1 MTDTNKPDLN
11 YLRSVAESGE
21 QAPLIGGRFLVIW
34 GGLAVIA
41 CVAHWA
47 IQAGMVPIEF
57 QYVGAVWLAYGVIG
71 LLANFVAAR
80 GLSGKPGIGSIG
92 NRVNRV
98 AWQYVGIGIGLYFA
112 GVVFSVTA
120 LDASPVLFDSI
131 LTIALFGYS
140 IAFAVTAALSSEKWL
155 FGPAWMSIAGAALS
169 PAFYGR
175 PELYLLI
182 AAVILFAAV
191 VPGMRMMGREPA
203 SSNE

>member
-1 MTDTNKPDLN
+1 MTDSSQSDLD
-11 YLRSVAESGE
+11 YLRGVAESGA

-47 IQAGMVPIEF
+47 IQAGMVPIES
-57 QYVGAVWLAYGVIG
+57 QYVGAVWLSYGVIG
-71 LLANFVAAR
+71 LLANFVAAH
-80 GLSGKPGIGSIG
+80 GLLGKPGIGSIG

-155 FGPAWMSIAGAALS
+155 FGPSWMSIAGAALS

-191 VPGMRMMGREPA
+191 FPGMRMMGREPA
-203 SSNE
+203 SSDE

>member
-1 MTDTNKPDLN
+1 MTDSSNTDLD
-11 YLRSVAESGE
+11 YLRNVAESGA

-41 CVAHWA
+41 CVAHWSILA
-47 IQAGMVPIEF
+47 AVIPIEP

-80 GLSGKPGIGSIG
+80 GLSTKPGIGSIG
-92 NRVNRV
+92 NRVYRV
-98 AWQYVGIGIGLYFA
+98 AWQYVGIGIGLYLA
-112 GVVFSVTA
+112 GVLFSVTA

-155 FGPAWMSIAGAALS
+155 YGPAWMSIAGAALS

-182 AAVILFAAV
+182 AAIILFAAV
-191 VPGMRMMGREPA
+191 VPGMRLMGKEPA
-203 SSNE
+203 SSHE

>member
-1 MTDTNKPDLN
+1 MADTNKPDLN

-47 IQAGMVPIEF
+47 ILAGVIPVEP
-57 QYVGAVWLAYGVIG
+57 QYVGAVWLGYGVVG
-71 LLANFVAAR
+71 LLANFIAAR

-98 AWQYVGIGIGLYFA
+98 AWQSVGIGIGLYFA
-112 GVVFSVTA
+112 GVLFSVTA

-140 IAFAVTAALSSEKWL
+140 IAFAVTAAISSEKWL
-155 FGPAWMSIAGAALS
+155 YGPAWMSIAGAALS

-182 AAVILFAAV
+182 AAIILFAAV
-191 VPGMRMMGREPA
+191 VPGMRMMGKEPA
-203 SSNE
+203 SSDE

>member
-1 MTDTNKPDLN
+1 MTDSSQSDLD
-11 YLRSVAESGE
+11 YLRNVAESGA

-47 IQAGMVPIEF
+47 IQAGMVPIEP
-57 QYVGAVWLAYGVIG
+57 QYVGAVWLGYGVIG
-71 LLANFVAAR
+71 LLANFIAAR
-80 GLSGKPGIGSIG
+80 GLSNKPGIGSIG

-98 AWQYVGIGIGLYFA
+98 AWQSVGMGIGLYFA
-112 GVVFSVTA
+112 GVLFSVTA
-120 LDASPVLFDSI
+120 LDAAPILFDSI
-131 LTIALFGYS
+131 LTIALFGYA

-182 AAVILFAAV
+182 AVVILFAAV
-191 VPGMRMMGREPA
+191 IPGMRLMGKEPA
-203 SSNE
+203 SSND